1 MMKARDHKLF
11 FVRMICL
18 ALLAFSACSE
28 GSTEPELVINL
39 DPPSELQAS
48 RVPGKVAVRLTWK
61 DNSNSEVGFA
71 IERRQNNGTFQD
83 RIFTIKD
90 VTSAIDSMGLT
101 IGATYSYRIRATR
114 YSEASPPSNVATVTL
129 TP

>member
-1 MMKARDHKLF
+1 MMKTKDYTLF
-11 FVRMICL
+11 FVRTICL
-18 ALLAFSACSE
+18 VLLALSACSE
-28 GSTEPELVINL
+28 ESTEPGRVINL

-48 RVPGKVAVRLTWK
+48 RVPGMVAVRLTWK

-71 IERRQNNGTFQD
+71 IERRQNSGTFQD

-101 IGATYSYRIRATR
+101 IGTTYSYRIRATR
-114 YSEASPPSNVATVTL
+114 YSEASLPSNVATVTL